1 MKRKLIIDGNAV
13 YEIDENCMLKNRLDK
28 EKEKKDR
35 EKIRIGKSRALKN
48 FPGRLPGR
56 FCVQRQISI
65 RIRYCCITS
74 VVSESIAASSAEDQK
89 KDDPQTA
96 VIAASVTVAPS
107 IATSATAQKQEN
119 DPDTGVPAK
128 V

>member
-35 EKIRIGKSRALKN
+35 EKIRALKI
-48 FPGRLPGR
+48 PRQIAGE

-65 RIRYCCITS
+65 RIRYCCIHIRCFRIHCRILRRR
-74 VVSESIAASSAEDQK
+74 SEE
-89 KDDPQTA
+89 
-96 VIAASVTVAPS
+96 
-107 IATSATAQKQEN
+107 
-119 DPDTGVPAK
+119 G
-128 V
+128 